1 MDDVNPIVGSRAP
14 PICIAVPG
22 LEPKPGWFKSEAI
35 RPRKGAPVE
44 PICAPHGLE
53 RRSPHPA
60 HWFPSL
66 ESRRVGDRRFD
77 PGSEAQGANRSENAL
92 PGLKVK
98 AGYRHLHSK
107 LDCVCRSR

>member
-1 MDDVNPIVGSRAP
+1 MDDVNPIVFLAP
-14 PICIAVPG
+14 QICITVPR

-44 PICAPHGLE
+44 AICAPHELE

-60 HWFPSL
+60 RWFPSL
-66 ESRRVGDRRFD
+66 ESSRVGDRRSD
-77 PGSEAQGANRSENAL
+77 LGSEAQGANRSGNAL

-98 AGYRHLHSK
+98 AGYRHLYSK
-107 LDCVCRSR
+107 LDCVWRSR